1 MVCKCYNTKKPLKGW
16 IDATTP
22 ILGEAYGV
30 CLGTK
35 EIERCTC
42 NGDESLCDFYPNV
55 RKVAR
60 ERREEEQK
68 QREEEQKQKDIEE
81 LKQMFQHLA
90 DLINKQNNEVQS
102 M

>member
-1 MVCKCYNTKKPLKGW
+1 MVCKCYDTKKPLKGW

-22 ILGEAYGV
+22 ILGEPYGV

-35 EIERCTC
+35 EIERCAC

-55 RKVAR
+55 MKVAR

-90 DLINKQNNEVQS
+90 NLINKQNNEVQN

>member
-1 MVCKCYNTKKPLKGW
+1 MVCKCYDTRKPLKGW

-35 EIERCTC
+35 EVERCSC
-42 NGDESLCDFYPNV
+42 NGDESLCDFYPNIM
-55 RKVAR
+55 KVAR
-60 ERREEEQK
+60 ERREK
-68 QREEEQKQKDIEE
+68 EEEVKKQKDIEE

>member
-1 MVCKCYNTKKPLKGW
+1 MVCKCFDTRKPLKGW

-35 EIERCTC
+35 EVDRCTC

-60 ERREEEQK
+60 ERKEKEGEEAK
-68 QREEEQKQKDIEE
+68 KQKDIEE

-90 DLINKQNNEVQS
+90 DLINKLNNEVQS

>member
-1 MVCKCYNTKKPLKGW
+1 MICKCYDTKKPLKGW

-22 ILGEAYGV
+22 IYGETYGV

-35 EIERCTC
+35 EVERCTC
-42 NGDESLCDFYPNV
+42 NGNESHCDFYPNV

-60 ERREEEQK
+60 ERKEKEEEEAK
-68 QREEEQKQKDIEE
+68 KQKDVEE

>member
-1 MVCKCYNTKKPLKGW
+1 MVCKCYDTRKPLKGW

-22 ILGEAYGV
+22 ILSEAYGV
-30 CLGTK
+30 CLGTT
-35 EIERCTC
+35 EVERCTC
-42 NGDESLCDFYPNV
+42 NGDESLCDFYSNI

-60 ERREEEQK
+60 EKKEKEEEVK
-68 QREEEQKQKDIEE
+68 KQKDIEE
-81 LKQMFQHLA
+81 LKQMFQHLT